1 MKYQI
6 KHWKENGNSRSR
18 GRGIQRK
25 VGGEKEKT
33 EQLLMLSVCVW
44 HQQIARHYIHYF
56 VPTNRQE
63 VYKSFTGELLA
74 RR

>member
-1 MKYQI
+1 
-6 KHWKENGNSRSR
+6 
-18 GRGIQRK
+18 